1 MDDEASIRALH
12 AEHGGFLLRHALY
25 LTAGNRH
32 RSEELV
38 HETIVRAW
46 RQAAARTG
54 KPPARPWLLT
64 VARNLAAGDWQARPQ
79 RQADAPLSTEDAHPH
94 PGLVGRRRRAGRDAS
109 PRPQDH
115 RRDVLPWTS
124 RREGGGH
131 TRDPHGHSEA
141 PYVLRAQGTETSS
154 AGPWPGPLTSR
165 QLAFR
170 RKRVGSRVPGSMP
183 KAGNV
188 RGARSAA
195 PGCPPGGWCQPC
207 WPVTVPAPWRLM
219 PARRGV

>member
-32 RSEELV
+32 RAEELV

-79 RQADAPLSTEDAHPH
+79 RQADAPLSTEDATRILDSWAVADALAAMPPRDRRIIVETYYRGHPAAKAAAILGI
-94 PGLVGRRRRAGRDAS
+94 PMDTVKLRTFCALKALKLALQDRGL
-109 PRPQDH
+109 
-115 RRDVLPWTS
+115 
-124 RREGGGH
+124 
-131 TRDPHGHSEA
+131 
-141 PYVLRAQGTETSS
+141 
-154 AGPWPGPLTSR
+154 GP
-165 QLAFR
+165 
-170 RKRVGSRVPGSMP
+170 
-183 KAGNV
+183 
-188 RGARSAA
+188 
-195 PGCPPGGWCQPC
+195 
-207 WPVTVPAPWRLM
+207 
-219 PARRGV
+219 